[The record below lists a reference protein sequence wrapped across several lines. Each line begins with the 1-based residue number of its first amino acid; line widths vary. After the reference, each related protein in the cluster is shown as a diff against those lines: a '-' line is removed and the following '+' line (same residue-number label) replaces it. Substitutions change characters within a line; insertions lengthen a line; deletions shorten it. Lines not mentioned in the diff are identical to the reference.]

1 MTAIRLIVIPAVI
14 ALGMS
19 ACTWVRTE
27 PGAEQV
33 QLRSTGQVQGCEQLG
48 HTTTSVRDRVAAVQR
63 RATRV
68 EDELA
73 DLARNSAAEMGGN
86 VIVPDGPVRDGQRR
100 FAIYRCP

>member
-1 MTAIRLIVIPAVI
+1 MTLIRLIIIPAVI
-14 ALGMS
+14 ALGLS

-33 QLRSTGQVQGCEQLG
+33 EQRAAGQVRGCERLG

-73 DLARNSAAEMGGN
+73 DLARNSAVEMGGN